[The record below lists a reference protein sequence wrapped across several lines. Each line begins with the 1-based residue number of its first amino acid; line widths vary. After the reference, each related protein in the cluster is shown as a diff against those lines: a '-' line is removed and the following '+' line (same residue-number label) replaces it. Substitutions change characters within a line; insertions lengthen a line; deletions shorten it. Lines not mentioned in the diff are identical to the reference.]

1 MDRCKP
7 YRHMKNGHPFYLLAD
22 SNHML
27 NGHSNCSIEV
37 DMKASGRGDSNQPR
51 PCQLGYHLVLP
62 HATPL

>member
-37 DMKASGRGDSNQPR
+37 DMKASG
-51 PCQLGYHLVLP
+51 
-62 HATPL
+62 